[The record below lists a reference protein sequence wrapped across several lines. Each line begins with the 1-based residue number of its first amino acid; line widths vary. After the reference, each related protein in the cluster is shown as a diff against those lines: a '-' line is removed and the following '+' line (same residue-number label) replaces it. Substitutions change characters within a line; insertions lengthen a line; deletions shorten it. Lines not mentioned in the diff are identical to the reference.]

1 MSGSRF
7 GFLALAVGMAI
18 GVVLG
23 APLALQARQALG
35 SAFPAT
41 FGTIIRSGITAVI
54 GGAMLVALVRIRE
67 HRALRYLALATA
79 LALGVGFAAALR
91 TGNSAIDVVEAF
103 HFVEYG
109 LIAWLF
115 YAAWRP
121 LGDGA
126 VIALPLLAGLLVG
139 TLDEWFQW
147 FVPFRVGEIRDVALN
162 LVAVVCGLLFGIAFD
177 PPGRLSG
184 LRSGSLSRIGVL
196 SIVATLTLALFFQAV
211 HLGYDVRAG
220 SGEMFRS
227 TFTREELASAAAERL
242 QRWRLVPP
250 LVAGRF
256 SREDQ
261 FISEAIW
268 HVRWRNQ
275 AETAGDIT
283 TAWGENR
290 ILETFFAPVLDTPS
304 YVSRSGFR
312 WSPLQRTNAASRAA
326 ASYRSQAQPYPLYT
340 WPRAAFWTAI
350 ALLIGVLAAVCIVM
364 EKGDRRR

>member
-1 MSGSRF
+1 MSAPRPGY
-7 GFLALAVGMAI
+7 LALAVGMAL

-41 FGTIIRSGITAVI
+41 FGAIIRGGITAVI
-54 GGAMLVALVRIRE
+54 GGAMLVALIRIRQ
-67 HRALRYLALATA
+67 HRAPRYLALVSA
-79 LALGVGFAAALR
+79 LALGIAFAAAFR

-109 LIAWLF
+109 LIGCLF
-115 YAAWRP
+115 YGAWRP
-121 LGDGA
+121 IGDGS

-162 LVAVVCGLLFGIAFD
+162 LVAVICGLLFGIALN
-177 PPGRLSG
+177 PPGRLRRPLGSA
-184 LRSGSLSRIGVL
+184 SLSRIGTL
-196 SIVATLTLALFFQAV
+196 SIATTLALALCFQAI
-211 HLGYDVRAG
+211 HLGDDIRSE

-227 TFTREELASAAAERL
+227 TFTREELAAAALDRES
-242 QRWRLVPP
+242 RWRVAPP

-261 FISEAIW
+261 FISEALW
-268 HVRWRNQ
+268 HVRRRNE
-275 AETAGDIT
+275 AEAAGDAA

-290 ILETFFAPVLDTPS
+290 ILETFFAPVLDSPS

-312 WSPLQRTNAASRAA
+312 WSPEQRANTAPRAA
-326 ASYRSQAQPYPLYT
+326 GSYRSQAAPYPLYV
-340 WPRAAFWTAI
+340 WPRSAFWTGI
-350 ALLIGVLAAVCIVM
+350 ALLVGAIASVCFVT
-364 EKGDRRR
+364 KKSNG